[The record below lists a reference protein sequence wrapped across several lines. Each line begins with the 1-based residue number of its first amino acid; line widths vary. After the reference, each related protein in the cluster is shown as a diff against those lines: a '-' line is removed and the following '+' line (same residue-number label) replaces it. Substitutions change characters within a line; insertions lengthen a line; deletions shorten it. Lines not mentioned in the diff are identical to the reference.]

1 MVKYVYFKCKLFNFI
16 NKMAKNVL
24 LNVLSELDKL
34 IQKEEF
40 HERSQQITL
49 KYITDTTK
57 DLNLTLKN
65 VKNVLD
71 QNQLKLDLKIINT
84 GALNNTSNT
93 TTHGRSKSKTDLS
106 RNKPDLYNTNRV
118 SGKTPNKNSSTIAK
132 TPTKQSV
139 TNLKSNAFKNEDL
152 KNREKSGLKLNK
164 TLTNIKENSDKKEI
178 KEIKAPLTIRS
189 KGLKDS
195 TDNKLKNSQTI
206 TNLNPKHQKTASTKV
221 EKSNLV
227 KEKNVETKD
236 KDKDRGISKSKNVNT
251 NESKKENI
259 NTRQKTPGKANITK
273 DIKDKKS
280 IKEEV
285 LSSVTSASSKMRINH
300 LKENLMPKQNDEV
313 LIDQTKMINIE
324 DNFKA
329 DSISIVS
336 KEKEKENE
344 KEKYEIQ
351 TMESKT
357 ENDLIAKVENNP
369 VAKIETESASEV
381 NNNKELN
388 NKITKNEI
396 KEEDIK
402 VELKNQV
409 VETINDNNN
418 INSLTNITS
427 KNNDEI
433 LNTKKDEILVE
444 QKLEE
449 KEKAME
455 SLNNEEYISD
465 STRKIKFIKRKLS
478 NLDEKGIQN
487 ISSFLNFNE
496 KMIISK
502 INKKI
507 NIINL
512 PIIKSELSEICNL
525 KINEWTSK
533 KQQIL
538 NVSFMLN

>member
-1 MVKYVYFKCKLFNFI
+1 
-16 NKMAKNVL
+16 MAKNVL

-84 GALNNTSNT
+84 GALNNASNT

-164 TLTNIKENSDKKEI
+164 TLTNLKENSDKKEI

-195 TDNKLKNSQTI
+195 TENKLKNSQTI
-206 TNLNPKHQKTASTKV
+206 TNLNPKHQKTSSTKV

-251 NESKKENI
+251 TDGKKENI
-259 NTRQKTPGKANITK
+259 NARQKTPGKGNLTK
-273 DIKDKKS
+273 DVKDKKS

-313 LIDQTKMINIE
+313 IIDQTKMINIE

-329 DSISIVS
+329 DSVSIVS
-336 KEKEKENE
+336 KEKEKE
-344 KEKYEIQ
+344 KYEIQ
-351 TMESKT
+351 PLESKT
-357 ENDLIAKVENNP
+357 ENVMNPKVENDSTP
-369 VAKIETESASEV
+369 LAKMEIEKTSEI
-381 NNNKELN
+381 NNKESSN
-388 NKITKNEI
+388 QITKNEI

-402 VELKNQV
+402 VEQKSHV

-418 INSLTNITS
+418 INSLTNLTI

-433 LNTKKDEILVE
+433 LNIKKDEILVE

-449 KEKAME
+449 KEKAIE
-455 SLNNEEYISD
+455 SINNEEYISD

-478 NLDEKGIQN
+478 NLDKKGIQN

-512 PIIKSELSEICNL
+512 PLIKSELSEICNL

-533 KQQIL
+533 KQQVL
-538 NVSFMLN
+538 NVSFILNIEIS